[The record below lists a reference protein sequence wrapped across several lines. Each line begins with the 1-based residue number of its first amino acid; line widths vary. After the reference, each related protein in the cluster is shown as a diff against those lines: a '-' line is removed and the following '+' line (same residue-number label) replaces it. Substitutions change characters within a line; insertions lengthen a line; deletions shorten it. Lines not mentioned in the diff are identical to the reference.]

1 MHTGA
6 VGHTPED
13 KGKKSSFGNRKGWQP
28 IEIKGAVEIEI
39 GNPDF
44 VLLLCKAAKMTGKIQ
59 AFQKK
64 LPKLLVLGL
73 LLFLGEYPRAKA
85 QALLVADKV
94 ALDSMKKAIDLI
106 YNFQFERAEN
116 CIKKWRQPNA
126 QHPAFILFNSLFSFW
141 KKFPIG
147 AKPNDYQTDIKNLN
161 QLVLQAHKLEK
172 KYPNHPEPEFYLLLG
187 NLILARH
194 QSEEGDYIKSV
205 NSARKAYTYIKS
217 GFLQKADYPDFYFS
231 TGLYN
236 YYRVAFPENH
246 PLYKPFT
253 VFFPDGSKAT
263 GLKELEIATQKSVFS
278 RAEAF
283 GFLST
288 IYLRD
293 EFNVP
298 MALKFATQLHIL
310 YPDNWL
316 YGIIYAECLLES
328 RKTEAAEEIIE
339 RLLARSEMASLLGG
353 YYLKGLSDT
362 KKGNP
367 DAAKWAFQ
375 KALQYAKSKDRPTK
389 GYVSLC
395 YLEMGKIA
403 HEEGKRD
410 WARKYFKLALEN
422 SSFRKVKTEISKLG
436 Y

>member
-1 MHTGA
+1 M
-6 VGHTPED
+6 
-13 KGKKSSFGNRKGWQP
+13 K
-28 IEIKGAVEIEI
+28 IEI

-44 VLLLCKAAKMTGKIQ
+44 VLLLWQAAKMTGKIP
-59 AFQKK
+59 AFQIK
-64 LPKLLVLGL
+64 LPKILALGL
-73 LLFLGEYPRAKA
+73 LLFLGKLPQAEA
-85 QALLVADKV
+85 QTLLMSDKV
-94 ALDSMKKAIDLI
+94 ALDSMKKAIDLV

-116 CIKKWRQPNA
+116 CIKKWRQPNV

-147 AKPNDYQTDIKNLN
+147 AKPNEYQAYIKNLN
-161 QLVLQAHKLEK
+161 QLVLQAQKLEK

-217 GFLQKADYPDFYFS
+217 GFGHKSDYPDFYLS

-253 VFFPDGSKAT
+253 VFFPEGSKT
-263 GLKELEIATQKSVFS
+263 SGLKDLEIASQKSFFS
-278 RAEAF
+278 KAEAL

-288 IYLRD
+288 IFLRD

-298 MALKFATQLHIL
+298 MALKFSTQLNTL
-310 YPDNWL
+310 YPGNWL
-316 YGIIYAECLLES
+316 YSTFYAECLLES
-328 RKTEAAEEIIE
+328 KNADSAEPIIE
-339 RLLARSEMASLLGG
+339 RLLGRPESGALLGG
-353 YYLKGLSDT
+353 FYLKGLTDS
-362 KKGNP
+362 KKGNR
-367 DAAKWAFQ
+367 DAAKWALQ
-375 KALQYAKSKDRPTK
+375 KALQYAKSKDRLTK

-395 YLEMGKIA
+395 YLELGKIA
-403 HEEGKRD
+403 HEEGKKD
-410 WARKYFKLALEN
+410 WAKKYFRLALEN